1 MPFAT
6 IDVTK
11 GITGTIPVANGGT
24 GIASG
29 TSGQFL
35 KFTGSTTL
43 ASSAVTTGKVLQVV
57 RSTLSA
63 TTYTTSSTFSTFF
76 DAAITAS
83 NSNNYIF
90 ALLTYG
96 VDLYGASTTEPQGA
110 IRIVEGSSNTKS
122 DMPLRTTNPG
132 NSQYERE
139 GGAMSGYWQAG
150 GTSALDINVNVNCDA
165 GRVGLWGN
173 DGHTNA
179 TTLTL
184 FEIEA

>member
-1 MPFAT
+1 MSLIKVKGSS
-6 IDVTK
+6 IDGALAAVD
-11 GITGTIPVANGGT
+11 GSALT
-24 GIASG
+24 GISG
-29 TSGQFL
+29 
-35 KFTGSTTL
+35 
-43 ASSAVTTGKVLQVV
+43 GKILQVV
-57 RSTLSA
+57 RSTLSS
-63 TTYTTSSTFSTFF
+63 TTYTTSSSFTTFF
-76 DAAITAS
+76 DGAITPA
-83 NSNNYIF
+83 NSNNYIY

-184 FEIEA
+184 FEIGA